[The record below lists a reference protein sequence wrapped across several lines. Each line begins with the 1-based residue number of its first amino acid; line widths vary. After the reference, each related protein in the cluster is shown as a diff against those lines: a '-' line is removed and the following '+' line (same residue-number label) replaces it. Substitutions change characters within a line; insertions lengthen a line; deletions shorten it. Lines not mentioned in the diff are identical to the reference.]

1 MCRICTLAPGVYAT
15 PNVVTYVTGPAYACI
30 NSAHKRTYEAQ
41 KVQTCFLL
49 DERILQTFKTTF
61 SLEHRACL
69 GQGVIVHCNGV
80 RKCWRCLAQSNTTT
94 MKNEVP
100 VILQVAWRNHWSLIV
115 GVGLLMFRARKP
127 TAQHMASFTKTV
139 LLTWVWLIHVVTWK
153 NTFWFPWNNLNVT
166 LSQLPSLKLTVC
178 PWK

>member
-1 MCRICTLAPGVYAT
+1 MYRIRSLCYFLKHNTRKDVYYVQNMHISAWSVYAS

-30 NSAHKRTYEAQ
+30 NSAHKKTYEAQ

-49 DERILQTFKTTF
+49 DERILQTFKTTRF

-80 RKCWRCLAQSNTTT
+80 RKCWRCWAQGNTTT

-100 VILQVAWRNHWSLIV
+100 VILQVAWRNHWPLIV
-115 GVGLLMFRARKP
+115 GVGLLTFRARKP

-139 LLTWVWLIHVVTWK
+139 LLTWV
-153 NTFWFPWNNLNVT
+153 
-166 LSQLPSLKLTVC
+166 
-178 PWK
+178 